1 MDGGGHD
8 GSSLALPYLMFIY
21 VALLIIG
28 AMSLKAVKFLFEFV
42 TQTHRVNSCDRYHVS
57 RLLNFSLSL

>member
-42 TQTHRVNSCDRYHVS
+42 THRQVF
-57 RLLNFSLSL
+57 NFAKLFTYGCFSQLI

>member
-8 GSSLALPYLMFIY
+8 GSSLALPYLMFID

-28 AMSLKAVKFLFEFV
+28 AMSLKAGFLTVISFTGGTTGDV
-42 TQTHRVNSCDRYHVS
+42 
-57 RLLNFSLSL
+57 LLWFIG